1 MILLKNMPQRTCL
14 GCSIKKD
21 KRDLHRIVI
30 NKENEVN
37 VDLTGKMQGRGTYI
51 CNNIECLEKAIKTKK
66 LDRALNKNFSE
77 EIYNK
82 LKEII
87 SGGVVNG

>member
-1 MILLKNMPQRTCL
+1 MILLKNMPQRTCI
-14 GCSIKKD
+14 GCNIKKD
-21 KRDLHRIVI
+21 KKDLLRIVI

-51 CNNIECLEKAIKTKK
+51 CNNIECL
-66 LDRALNKNFSE
+66 DRALNKNFSE